1 MFAPLLWALYAQ
13 EAIGIPPFWY
23 EQRRFETCVCQYEE
37 LFLLVMVEPF
47 AKRCPCPHLS
57 PLLQSRFDLFLMSCN
72 SWLTVR
78 LELLG
83 GIMLIC
89 AGSFAVAGRHVLEGG
104 AAGNVLSYALQITGM

>member
-47 AKRCPCPHLS
+47 AKRCPCPHHS
-57 PLLQSRFDLFLMSCN
+57 PLLQSRFDLN
-72 SWLTVR
+72 
-78 LELLG
+78 
-83 GIMLIC
+83 MLIC